1 MPDMPSDLP
10 LSPNTSPDV
19 TKLTAAPALPAPQAA
34 HDCPRWDSR
43 TLLGQAAQ
51 AEIRHGDQVY
61 RLRLTALGKLILTK

>member
-1 MPDMPSDLP
+1 MQAMSSDLS
-10 LSPNTSPDV
+10 LSPNSSPDV
-19 TKLTAAPALPAPQAA
+19 SDLTAAPAMPAPLGT

-51 AEIRHGDQVY
+51 AEIQHGDQVY